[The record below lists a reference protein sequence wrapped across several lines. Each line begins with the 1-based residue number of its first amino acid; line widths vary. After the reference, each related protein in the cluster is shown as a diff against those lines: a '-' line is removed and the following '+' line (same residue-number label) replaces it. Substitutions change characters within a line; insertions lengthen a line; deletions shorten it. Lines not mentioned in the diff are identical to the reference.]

1 MFRPGLGLSAPLSIG
16 GLPAPSCS
24 RRPRVPDGL
33 TISPVPFRKQPDN
46 EAPAD
51 LIPDNGKIERMNRTI
66 KDATVKRYLR
76 NSRPAARPPAKLRR
90 RLQLRQTP
98 QNHQGPHPIRI
109 RLQSLDVTASE
120 IQTQSPPP
128 NAGTKQLGG
137 AFASASLALTASYTF
152 NYLRA
157 AKIPLPR

>member
-33 TISPVPFRKQPDN
+33 AISPVPFRKQPDN

-51 LIPDNGKIERMNRTI
+51 LMPDNGKIERMNRTI
-66 KDATVKRYLR
+66 KDATVKRYFYETHDQL
-76 NSRPAARPPAKLRR
+76 ARPPAKLRR
-90 RLQLRQTP
+90 RLQFRQTP
-98 QNHQGPHPIRI
+98 QNPQGPHPIRI

-128 NAGTKQLGG
+128 NAGTKH
-137 AFASASLALTASYTF
+137 
-152 NYLRA
+152 R
-157 AKIPLPR
+157 